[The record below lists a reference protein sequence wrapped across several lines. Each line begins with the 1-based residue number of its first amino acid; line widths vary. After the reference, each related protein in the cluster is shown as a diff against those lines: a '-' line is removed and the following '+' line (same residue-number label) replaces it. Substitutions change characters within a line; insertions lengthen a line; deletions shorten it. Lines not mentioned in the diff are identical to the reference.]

1 MLFPL
6 TLSFPHCYLYIQ
18 MTISN
23 ELLHNCLYF
32 TANTLARNINRLAE
46 EAFGPTGLSS
56 SHALLLMLINEQPGI
71 SQKELA
77 EAMHL
82 APSTMT
88 RFVNVLMQ
96 RGLAVKESRGK
107 LAIVHPTS
115 QGQEMQPVI
124 MESWKR
130 LYHRYSAILG
140 ELEGVE
146 LTRVIDLAN
155 TDIEE
160 KIS

>member
-1 MLFPL
+1 MK
-6 TLSFPHCYLYIQ
+6 TS
-18 MTISN
+18 SD
-23 ELLHNCLYF
+23 LLHNCLYF
-32 TANTLARNINRLAE
+32 TANTLARNINKMAE

-56 SHALLLMLINEQPGI
+56 SHALLLMLINEQPGA

-88 RFVNVLMQ
+88 RFVDMLVR
-96 RGLAVKESRGK
+96 RGLATKESKGK
-107 LAIVHPTS
+107 LAIVHPTDK
-115 QGQEMQPVI
+115 GLKMQPVI

-130 LYHRYSAILG
+130 LYLLYCDILG
-140 ELEGVE
+140 EQEGVE

-155 TDIEE
+155 RDIEE
-160 KIS
+160 GMA